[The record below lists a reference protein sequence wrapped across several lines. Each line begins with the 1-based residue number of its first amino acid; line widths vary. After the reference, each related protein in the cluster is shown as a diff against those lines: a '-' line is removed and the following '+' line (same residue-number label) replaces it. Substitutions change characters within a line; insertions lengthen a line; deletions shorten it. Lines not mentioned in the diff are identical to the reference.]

1 MAASGVAG
9 RSRWRSKKALMWQD
23 GLRRKWVRAGSGG
36 EHAFRALFR
45 GACWSCLCLRRGGS
59 GVAVSAAR
67 GVTTASGS
75 PSPVPKATASGTA
88 VPASAATASSSPSPR
103 PAATASSTPT
113 PDPAATASSSPTPA
127 AADGASL
134 PFQFK
139 MNSYAVVDLPFIE
152 RPDSSSSK
160 VPRIDTGT
168 HDRYGVRMLRIDG
181 KLYNYPGAAA
191 GYGLRNI
198 NTYHV
203 TGDTFYL
210 QRAEAQ
216 AQRMIHIH
224 TAAGA
229 LAAWYYP
236 NLYARDRHDQRG
248 ELVEPPWYSAMAQGL
263 VLSLFSRLSEL
274 TGVQKWRDAADHT
287 FASYVRPGPCA
298 GPYTV
303 NVDSAGY
310 YWLQEWPW
318 PHMRPDDTLNGHIFS
333 SFGLYDYYLL
343 TADPTALALFRGA
356 LTTVEHYVPAFRNP
370 GWISHYCLAHLAC
383 NAKYH
388 QIHVELMLQLFTI
401 TQDLTFARF
410 ADLLENDYPEAGR
423 LRQPAHRVRYLHR
436 LSFHRQH
443 GDRDEGVHGSDV
455 ALGTRLRGASA
466 FAAAPS
472 STGSPAATCRDTG
485 CRSAPIGSTCAVSS
499 CPSSTF
505 RTRGAARAGRAYTAL
520 SVAADGRVRTRRAV
534 PAGAVLLADR
544 SAVVD
549 GRHSVRLSGG
559 SLDGYWLTLGK
570 GVTLH

>member
-1 MAASGVAG
+1 M
-9 RSRWRSKKALMWQD
+9 RSR
-23 GLRRKWVRAGSGG
+23 G
-36 EHAFRALFR
+36 LFR
-45 GACWSCLCLRRGGS
+45 QVPIVVLLVSLVVPGVVVSR
-59 GVAVSAAR
+59 VAVSAAR
-67 GVTTASGS
+67 GVTTSSSS
-75 PSPVPKATASGTA
+75 PFPVPGATASGTP
-88 VPASAATASSSPSPR
+88 VPASAATAG
-103 PAATASSTPT
+103 
-113 PDPAATASSSPTPA
+113 SSPTPA
-127 AADGASL
+127 PATTAGGSPTLSPADGVSL
-134 PFQFK
+134 TFQFK

-198 NTYHV
+198 NTYRV

-210 QRAEAQ
+210 RRAESQ

-229 LAAWYYP
+229 LAAWYFP
-236 NLYARDRHDQRG
+236 NLYARDRHNQRG

-274 TGVQKWRDAADHT
+274 TGVPKWRDAADHT
-287 FASYVRPGPCA
+287 FASFVRPGPCA

-303 NVDSAGY
+303 DVDSAGY

-318 PHMRPDDTLNGHIFS
+318 PHMRPDDTLNGHLFS

-356 LTTVEHYVPAFRNP
+356 LTTVEHYFPAFRSP

-388 QIHVELMLQLFTI
+388 QIHVQLMLQLFTI

-410 ADLLENDYPEAGR
+410 ADLLENDYPKPVVSGSLHIGAGTYTACR
-423 LRQPAHRVRYLHR
+423 FSGNTATATKLFTVTTSRSARVTRRQRIRGRAIFYRISGGDLSGYWLQERSGRVY
-436 LSFHRQH
+436 
-443 GDRDEGVHGSDV
+443 
-455 ALGTRLRGASA
+455 LRGILVPLVYL
-466 FAAAPS
+466 PS
-472 STGSPAATCRDTG
+472 R
-485 CRSAPIGSTCAVSS
+485 AVRLK
-499 CPSSTF
+499 P
-505 RTRGAARAGRAYTAL
+505 GGAYTAF

-544 SAVVD
+544 RAVVN
-549 GRHSVRLSGG
+549 GRQSVRLSGG
-559 SLDGYWLTLGK
+559 SLGGYWLTLGR

>member
-1 MAASGVAG
+1 M
-9 RSRWRSKKALMWQD
+9 
-23 GLRRKWVRAGSGG
+23 
-36 EHAFRALFR
+36 
-45 GACWSCLCLRRGGS
+45 
-59 GVAVSAAR
+59 
-67 GVTTASGS
+67 
-75 PSPVPKATASGTA
+75 
-88 VPASAATASSSPSPR
+88 
-103 PAATASSTPT
+103 
-113 PDPAATASSSPTPA
+113 
-127 AADGASL
+127 SL

-160 VPRIDTGT
+160 VPRVDTGT

-287 FASYVRPGPCA
+287 FASFVRPGPCA

-303 NVDSAGY
+303 DVDSAGY

-410 ADLLENDYPEAGR
+410 ADLLENDYPKPVVSGSLHIGAGTLLR
-423 LRQPAHRVRYLHR
+423 LPFQ
-436 LSFHRQH
+436 RQH
-443 GDRDEGVHGSDV
+443 GDRDEGVHGNDV
-455 ALGTRLRGASA
+455 ALGTGHATPAHSRPRHLLQDLRRQPLGIL
-466 FAAAPS
+466 
-472 STGSPAATCRDTG
+472 G
-485 CRSAPIGSTCAVSS
+485 CRSAPVGSTCAVSS

-505 RTRGAARAGRAYTAL
+505 RHARC
-520 SVAADGRVRTRRAV
+520 
-534 PAGAVLLADR
+534 
-544 SAVVD
+544 
-549 GRHSVRLSGG
+549 G
-559 SLDGYWLTLGK
+559 SSREAPTQP
-570 GVTLH
+570 